1 MMTTIIQIL
10 TIVGM
15 VLFIAY
21 LLRELL
27 FPEKDSKS
35 KDKRLNKTCWICN
48 RKLGK
53 SRYKIRLLDG
63 EIKYICPICKLNP
76 GIQEFL
82 VEEEKQ

>member
-1 MMTTIIQIL
+1 MNIILQIL
-10 TIVGM
+10 TLIAM

-35 KDKRLNKTCWICN
+35 KDKRLNKTCWICH
-48 RKLGK
+48 RKFGK
-53 SRYKIRLLDG
+53 SRYKIKLLNG
-63 EIKYICPICKLNP
+63 EIKDICPICKLNP

-82 VEEEKQ
+82 IEEEKK

>member
-1 MMTTIIQIL
+1 MNIILQIL
-10 TIVGM
+10 TLIAM

-27 FPEKDSKS
+27 FPEKDSES
-35 KDKRLNKTCWICN
+35 EDKKLNNTCWICH
-48 RKLGK
+48 RKLDK
-53 SRYKIRLLDG
+53 SRYKIKLLDG

-82 VEEEKQ
+82 VEEDKK

>member
-27 FPEKDSKS
+27 FPGLGENEKEKDNERK
-35 KDKRLNKTCWICN
+35 KR
-48 RKLGK
+48 
-53 SRYKIRLLDG
+53 D
-63 EIKYICPICKLNP
+63 
-76 GIQEFL
+76 
-82 VEEEKQ
+82 